1 MPNQVITGSQLV
13 TFVKT
18 AFWDMYQISY
28 DAMKARLGTVMELA
42 IPSDRRTEYYGYF
55 ESAPYPKR
63 WAQGE
68 TISSKNFKSNSF
80 SVTNY
85 TWGRRV
91 EWDKSDRLDDLT
103 KSLMVRA
110 RDAGAHWATLEERQF
125 FQVLLSTVDQDLL
138 PAIPLA
144 PDGAALFAT
153 TAGGAARFG
162 VTGGNIV
169 ATSGVA
175 SAAAIR
181 TDMMSV
187 MSRFRRFQDTEGQP
201 LWDET
206 VLEQGVTVMFNPA
219 NLEVFNSAFL
229 QRVQAQA
236 VTTATS
242 NAGVTNLIT
251 DSNIPVKLWPT
262 QRITDNTWYVALH
275 GSQKKAIFSQS
286 REPLQEYYATSD
298 NSDSVRDTRTE
309 YVQWESR
316 GGVGVAIPY
325 GLIQVA

>member
-1 MPNQVITGSQLV
+1 MPNPVITSSQLV
-13 TFVKT
+13 TFAKT
-18 AFWDMYQISY
+18 AFWDTYHIAY
-28 DAMKARLGTVMELA
+28 DAMRARLGTVMELA
-42 IPSDRRTEYYGYF
+42 LPSDRRTEYYGYF

-68 TISSKNFKSNSF
+68 TISSKNFKSTSF

-91 EWDKSDRLDDLT
+91 EWDKADRLDDLT
-103 KSLMVRA
+103 KSLLVRA
-110 RDAGAHWATLEERQF
+110 RDAGGHWATLEERQF
-125 FQVLLSTVDQDLL
+125 FQILLSTVDQDLL

-144 PDGAALFAT
+144 PDGAALFAAT
-153 TAGGAARFG
+153 VGGVARFG

-181 TDMMSV
+181 TDLMTA

-201 LWDET
+201 LWDDA

-219 NLEVFNSAFL
+219 NLEVFNGAFL
-229 QRVQAQA
+229 QRVNAQA
-236 VTTATS
+236 ITTAVS
-242 NAGVTNLIT
+242 NAGVTNLIL
-251 DSNIPVKLWPT
+251 DSNIPCKLWPT
-262 QRITDNTWYVALH
+262 QRITDNTWYIALH
-275 GSQKKAIFSQS
+275 GAQKKAIFSQV

-316 GGVGVAIPY
+316 GSAGVAIPY